1 LIEGFTNDRVV
12 SVPLDQPALRRV
24 IGIAMANPRYRAI
37 KGALIG
43 KLINGL
49 ITNESMATSLLA

>member
-12 SVPLDQPALRRV
+12 SVPLDQPTNRRV
-24 IGIAMANPRYRAI
+24 IGIAMAPPRLAAI
-37 KGALIG
+37 KGALVG

-49 ITNESMATSLLA
+49 ITNESMAKALLN